1 MPSHGPDTDYTLDG
15 DEDVTKDAASDVED
29 VGGVEDVEYVEYDGV
44 RVLGVRDVVGAELLQ
59 VEGGYTISY
68 KNDVT
73 EFEAIEK
80 AVARYKVTSAYAY
93 VPSHYQR
100 ADSVEPSSSTNANA
114 KSVSAPTSTSASSE
128 AYRVQDSE
136 TSSILLTNYCCC
148 CYSYPCSFP
157 YPCSN

>member
-15 DEDVTKDAASDVED
+15 DEDVTKDAVND
-29 VGGVEDVEYVEYDGV
+29 VGDVASVGNVEYDGV
-44 RVLGVRDVVGAELLQ
+44 RVLGVRNVVDAELLR
-59 VEGGYTISY
+59 VEDAYTISY

-73 EFEAIEK
+73 EFEATEK

-93 VPSHYQR
+93 VPSHYQH
-100 ADSVEPSSSTNANA
+100 AGSVEPSSSTNANE

-128 AYRVQDSE
+128 VCRVRDSE

-148 CYSYPCSFP
+148 CCSYPCSFP

>member
-29 VGGVEDVEYVEYDGV
+29 VANVENVEYEYDGA
-44 RVLGVRDVVGAELLQ
+44 RALGVRDVVDAELLR
-59 VEGGYTISY
+59 VEDAYTISY

-80 AVARYKVTSAYAY
+80 AAARYKVTSAYAY
-93 VPSHYQR
+93 GPSHYQH
-100 ADSVEPSSSTNANA
+100 AGSVEPSSSTNANA
-114 KSVSAPTSTSASSE
+114 KSVSAPTSTSASLE
-128 AYRVQDSE
+128 VCRVQDSE

-148 CYSYPCSFP
+148 CCSYPCSFP
-157 YPCSN
+157 YPYSN